1 MTIRASKFDGK
12 LLKLTCHQIW
22 KKLDGLYLAGWPITF
37 LQVLQRPES
46 VYVNRSTT
54 TICRLSSLNC
64 SGDC

>member
-22 KKLDGLYLAGWPITF
+22 KKLDGLYLADWPITF

-46 VYVNRSTT
+46 ACEPLHNNNLPSV
-54 TICRLSSLNC
+54 LFEL
-64 SGDC
+64 